1 MNKNALFVRILIFV
15 LAAGGIGY
23 LYYDHEMK
31 LQREKLRPKGNMP
44 MELVDEIEAV
54 ERPERGRVGALPTGI
69 FTNVPA
75 SMEPVVEPVP
85 VPVAGPVMP
94 SVKELEERA
103 IIDAVRKVKITKTA
117 ERSIVGT
124 VVFVGEPPSEI
135 PLQMTPAAKKVFEAI
150 YPGRKKQTQFYRVGK
165 QGGLRDVLVKLDGE
179 LPVATDSWGG
189 KKVSI
194 RFRGMMIE
202 PYVSVV
208 NGGQILLFHND
219 DQDFHNVHI
228 HGKHFENGDISQL
241 MFPGSPPYL
250 SPLTAAEE
258 NVALTSDQYPWM
270 YGYLHVMEHKYHGL
284 TAEDGR
290 FTIPVPESGK
300 YKIVANHQKFGV
312 ITQEL
317 EIGAEGGW
325 KVEFSYHLEQQ

>member
-1 MNKNALFVRILIFV
+1 MSKNALIVRILIFV
-15 LAAGGIGY
+15 LLAGGIGY

-31 LQREKLRPKGNMP
+31 LQKEKLRPKGNVP
-44 MELVDEIEAV
+44 MELVDEIEA
-54 ERPERGRVGALPTGI
+54 EEKPERGRVGALPTGI

-75 SMEPVVEPVP
+75 SMDPVVESVP
-85 VPVAGPVMP
+85 IPVAGPVMP
-94 SVKELEERA
+94 SVKDLEERE

-135 PLQMTPAAKKVFEAI
+135 PIQMTPAATKIFEAA

-165 QGGLRDVLVKLDGE
+165 QGGLGDVLVKLDGE
-179 LPVATDSWGG
+179 LPVDTDSWGD
-189 KKVSI
+189 KEVSI
-194 RFRGMMIE
+194 RHRGMMIE

-219 DQDFHNVHI
+219 DQDFHSVHI

-241 MFPGSPPYL
+241 IFPGSPPYQ

-258 NVALTSDQYPWM
+258 NVALTSDQYPWI
-270 YGYLHVMEHKYHGL
+270 YGYLHVMEHKYHAL
-284 TAEDGR
+284 TVEDGR
-290 FTIPVPESGK
+290 FTIPVPAPGK
-300 YKIVANHQKFGV
+300 YEVVANHQKFGV
-312 ITQEL
+312 IIQEV
-317 EIGAEGGW
+317 EIGETGGL
-325 KVEFSYHLEQQ
+325 KVEFTYQLAQ